1 MTFLASSISV
11 MPLLVSFAHLCSG
24 WELCYDLVAEK
35 SARIS
40 EKGRGREGRGPRNQD
55 WPERAKAMTGFLQH
69 GRGRKTRLVVVTAA
83 VLGMVTAVSLD
94 LPGPFGS
101 LRITPSILDAQSSPQ
116 ASPVDPGKA
125 VKAPPTGVANAAPD
139 GPPADKEKQ
148 GAQVIIRQ
156 PAIHTTPILVDVN
169 MVVVN
174 VTVTD
179 PYDRIVTG
187 LDQTNFEVYDDK
199 VAQQISS
206 FSTEDAPISV
216 GLVFDSSGSMSDKIE
231 KSKEAA
237 LQFFKTSNPQDEF
250 MLVNFN
256 ERPDLVSSFTSKFE
270 NLQDR
275 LILVKAG
282 GKTAL
287 LDAIYLAMAEMKKAT
302 TNRKAL
308 LLISDGGDNHSRYT
322 ERDIRKAV
330 KESDVEIFAV
340 GVFESPAAR
349 GRTPEE
355 AGGPG
360 LLSELAEVSGGRMFS
375 VEDVDELPDIME
387 KISIELRNQ
396 YVIGYKPSNLVR
408 DGRWRRIKVKLNP
421 PRGLPPLQ
429 VYARTG
435 YYAPTQ

>member
-1 MTFLASSISV
+1 MAGEKKRAAFRLGVVLITSAGILSALALRT
-11 MPLLVSFAHLCSG
+11 PA
-24 WELCYDLVAEK
+24 DEK
-35 SARIS
+35 S
-40 EKGRGREGRGPRNQD
+40 
-55 WPERAKAMTGFLQH
+55 
-69 GRGRKTRLVVVTAA
+69 
-83 VLGMVTAVSLD
+83 
-94 LPGPFGS
+94 
-101 LRITPSILDAQSSPQ
+101 SP
-116 ASPVDPGKA
+116 P
-125 VKAPPTGVANAAPD
+125 AAPD
-139 GPPADKEKQ
+139 QSKPQVNVRKPP
-148 GAQVIIRQ
+148 
-156 PAIHTTPILVDVN
+156 IHTAPIQIDVN
-169 MVVVN
+169 MVIVN

-187 LDQTNFEVYDDK
+187 LDQTNFQVYDEK
-199 VAQQISS
+199 VEQKISA

-216 GLVFDSSGSMSDKIE
+216 GLIFDSSGSMSDKIQ

-250 MLVNFN
+250 MLIDFN
-256 ERPDLVSSFTSKFE
+256 ERANLLASFTSKFE
-270 NLQDR
+270 NIEDR
-275 LILVKAG
+275 LLFLKSG
-282 GKTAL
+282 GKTSL
-287 LDAIYLAMAEMKKAT
+287 LDAIYLGINEMKKAT

-322 ERDIRKAV
+322 ERDIKRAI
-330 KESDVEIFAV
+330 KESDVQLYSV
-340 GVFESPAAR
+340 GVFEPLTSR
-349 GRTPEE
+349 GRTIEE

-360 LLSELAEVSGGRMFS
+360 LLAELSEVSGGRMFS
-375 VEDVDELPDIME
+375 VESADELPDIAE

>member
-1 MTFLASSISV
+1 MGGRDGRAAVEIR
-11 MPLLVSFAHLCSG
+11 SG
-24 WELCYDLVAEK
+24 
-35 SARIS
+35 R
-40 EKGRGREGRGPRNQD
+40 KGP
-55 WPERAKAMTGFLQH
+55 KAMTGFSQ
-69 GRGRKTRLVVVTAA
+69 RGRDGKMRPLPLAGVVFGLVVALFFPLPHPFDSGRFA
-83 VLGMVTAVSLD
+83 VPNLL
-94 LPGPFGS
+94 
-101 LRITPSILDAQSSPQ
+101 AQSSPKDPVAGSAGAAATP
-116 ASPVDPGKA
+116 ASKA
-125 VKAPPTGVANAAPD
+125 ANATS
-139 GPPADKEKQ
+139 GPADKDDKQ
-148 GAQVIIRQ
+148 SSQVIIRQ
-156 PAIHTTPILVDVN
+156 PSIHTNPIIVDVN

-187 LDQTNFEVYDDK
+187 LDQSNFEVYDDK
-199 VAQQISS
+199 VPQQIAA

-330 KESDVEIFAV
+330 KESDVEIFSV
-340 GVFESPAAR
+340 GVFEAPAAR

-360 LLSELAEVSGGRMFS
+360 LLSELADISGGRMFS
-375 VEDVDELPDIME
+375 VEDVNELPDIME

-396 YVIGYKPSNLVR
+396 YVIGYRPSNLVR

>member
-1 MTFLASSISV
+1 MAGETRRAAFRIATLTVALAGILSTLTLRV
-11 MPLLVSFAHLCSG
+11 PA
-24 WELCYDLVAEK
+24 D
-35 SARIS
+35 
-40 EKGRGREGRGPRNQD
+40 EKGAPATTPDKTTTQI
-55 WPERAKAMTGFLQH
+55 TV
-69 GRGRKTRLVVVTAA
+69 RK
-83 VLGMVTAVSLD
+83 
-94 LPGPFGS
+94 
-101 LRITPSILDAQSSPQ
+101 
-116 ASPVDPGKA
+116 
-125 VKAPPTGVANAAPD
+125 PP
-139 GPPADKEKQ
+139 
-148 GAQVIIRQ
+148 
-156 PAIHTTPILVDVN
+156 IHTAPIQVDVN
-169 MVVVN
+169 MVIVN

-187 LDQTNFEVYDDK
+187 LDQVNFQVFDDK
-199 VAQQISS
+199 VEQKIAA

-216 GLVFDSSGSMSDKIE
+216 GLIFDSSGSMSDKIQ

-250 MLVNFN
+250 MLINFN
-256 ERPDLVSSFTSKFE
+256 ERPSLLGGFTSKFE
-270 NLQDR
+270 NIEDR
-275 LILVKAG
+275 LLFLKSG

-287 LDAIYLAMAEMKKAT
+287 LDAIYLAINEMKKAT

-322 ERDIRKAV
+322 ERDIKRAM
-330 KESDVEIFAV
+330 KESDVQLYSV
-340 GVFESPAAR
+340 GVFEPLASR

-360 LLSELAEVSGGRMFS
+360 MLAELSEVSGGRMFS
-375 VEDVDELPDIME
+375 VENADELPDIAE

-429 VYARTG
+429 VYSRTG